1 MSKNRYI
8 FNPET
13 LRFEKIERSFSK
25 KIHKFS
31 IYILTIIGIAFVFRV
46 AFDLVVSS
54 PKVNYF
60 GRLNKSLEVSLKEMG
75 KKISDAEVFLKEIQG
90 RDDNIYRSVFMLEPV
105 PGSMR
110 EAGIGGSQIILDEL
124 IDMGGNELVKETAT
138 KLKKLNAKIFIQ
150 SSSFSDL
157 FNYARI
163 QKLKNLSKPTIQP
176 MSPVDSFWLTST
188 FGYRSDPFSGHKR
201 MHAGID
207 LAGQPGL
214 KVFATGDGVV
224 ISAESSMHGYGKEV
238 IVNHGF
244 GYITRYAHLQKIIVK
259 RGQKISRGQLLGTLG
274 NTGRSTG
281 PHLHY
286 EVLFNNKP
294 VNPMYYYF
302 DNLTSE
308 EYAMISQL
316 NSHN

>member
-1 MSKNRYI
+1 M
-8 FNPET
+8 
-13 LRFEKIERSFSK
+13 RFEKIERSFSNK
-25 KIHKFS
+25 MHRFF
-31 IYILTIIGIAFVFRV
+31 IYILTIIGIAFIFRV

-60 GRLNKSLEVSLKEMG
+60 GRMNKSLELSLKDIG

-90 RDDNIYRSVFMLEPV
+90 RDDNIYRSFFMLEPI
-105 PGSMR
+105 PGSIR
-110 EAGIGGSQIILDEL
+110 EAGVGGSQNMLDGL
-124 IDMGGNELVKETAT
+124 IDRGGTELVKETAT
-138 KLKKLNAKIFIQ
+138 KLEKLNNKVKIQ
-150 SSSFSDL
+150 SYSFSDL
-157 FNYARI
+157 FKYARI
-163 QKLKNLSKPTIQP
+163 QKIKNLSKPTIQP

-188 FGYRSDPFSGHKR
+188 FGYRKDPFSGRKR

-224 ISAESSMHGYGKEV
+224 INAENSMHGYGKEV

-259 RGQKISRGQLLGTLG
+259 RGQKISRGQLLGNLG

-308 EYAMISQL
+308 EYAMISAL